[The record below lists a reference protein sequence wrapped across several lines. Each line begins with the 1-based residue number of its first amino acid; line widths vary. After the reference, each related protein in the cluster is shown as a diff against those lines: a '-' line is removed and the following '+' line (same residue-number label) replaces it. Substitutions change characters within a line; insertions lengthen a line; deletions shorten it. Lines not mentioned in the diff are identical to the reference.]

1 MLNHAY
7 INIVEHTTGN
17 KPTSVINDTNIEL
30 SLAIDLII
38 NKYETHSNII
48 RLKDSLTSP
57 ICYFLN
63 KVNVQETYKKIRVD
77 KASGED
83 KLPSMLVKM
92 ASNLLF
98 EPKLI
103 QSTLL

>member
-38 NKYETHSNII
+38 NKYETHSSIR

-57 ICYFLN
+57 ICFFLN
-63 KVNVQETYKKIRVD
+63 KVNVQDVEKLTKKLGWTRH
-77 KASGED
+77 
-83 KLPSMLVKM
+83 LVKI
-92 ASNLLF
+92 NYPQCL
-98 EPKLI
+98 
-103 QSTLL
+103 